1 MPPELEKL
9 QGLID
14 RGLAETADLWPPIA
28 EAYDWVFRT
37 AHILGDTCAAGDV
50 VRDRLAGLTGAMADT
65 LDGPLAAAKRHLLKV
80 TQSYWPGLF
89 WCYDVP
95 GLPRTNN
102 DLEQFFGSVRYHQ
115 RRATGRKQPGPALVV
130 RGMARLIAASATRN
144 GSFTADDLA
153 EVNHAKWTE
162 LRNDLDERRQHRVD
176 HRRFRRDPDRFLRRL
191 EELFVQSGLPD

>member
-1 MPPELEKL
+1 VPAELERL
-9 QGLID
+9 RGLID
-14 RGLAETADLWPPIA
+14 RALTETASLWPAVA

-37 AHILGDTCAAGDV
+37 AHILGDVGAAGEL
-50 VRDRLAGLTGAMADT
+50 VRDRLAGLTATLAGA
-65 LDGPLAAAKRHLLKV
+65 LDGPLGAAKRHFLRV
-80 TQSYWPGLF
+80 TASYWPGLF

-130 RGMARLIAASATRN
+130 RGAARLIAAAATRH

-153 EVNHAKWTE
+153 EADPGEWSRLRLE
-162 LRNDLDERRQHRVD
+162 LEDRRRRRVD
-176 HRRFRRDPDRFLRRL
+176 HRRFRRDPDHYLREL
-191 EELFVQSGLPD
+191 EALFFQSGLPA

>member
-1 MPPELEKL
+1 VPAELGKL

-14 RGLAETADLWPPIA
+14 RALAETAALWPAVA

-37 AHILGDTCAAGDV
+37 AHILGDVGAAGDLA
-50 VRDRLAGLTGAMADT
+50 RDRLAGLTEAMAGA
-65 LDGPLAAAKRHLLKV
+65 LGGPLAAAKAHFLKV
-80 TQSYWPGLF
+80 TASYWPGLF

-130 RGMARLIAASATRN
+130 RGAARLIAAAATRH
-144 GSFTADDLA
+144 GAFTADDLA
-153 EVNHAKWTE
+153 EADPGEWSRLRQE
-162 LRNDLDERRQHRVD
+162 LEGRRRRRAD
-176 HRRFRRDPDRFLRRL
+176 HRRFRRDPDRFLRDL
-191 EELFVQSGLPD
+191 EALFVQSGLPA